1 MKFYKVIRLIVWP
14 LVKVVLR
21 YKVEGR
27 DNIPDSPFFLVAN
40 HVAYRD
46 PACLGCA
53 FKKPLRFIAKS
64 EFEHKPFIGWLL
76 KKLGVIFV
84 NRNKADLGA
93 IRAGVSTVKSGT
105 SVAIFPQGTRTKVP
119 ASPEQALGGVT
130 LMCAAA
136 KAQILPVALD
146 YGTYNPLLFITK
158 GRVIIGKPISYE
170 EYSAIE
176 DRKAQA
182 EYVFGKVC
190 ELIDNNGRD

>member
-1 MKFYKVIRLIVWP
+1 MKFYKVARLIAWP
-14 LVKVVLR
+14 FVKAVLR

-27 DNIPDSPFFLVAN
+27 DNIPDSPYFVVAN

-46 PACLGCA
+46 PVCLGCA
-53 FKKPLRFIAKS
+53 FKQPIRFIAKS
-64 EFEHKPFIGWLL
+64 DFEKKSLFAWVL

-93 IRAGVSTVKSGT
+93 IRAGIDAIKNGDNVG
-105 SVAIFPQGTRTKVP
+105 IFPQGTRVREKTEP
-119 ASPEQALGGVT
+119 NQALGGIT
-130 LMCAAA
+130 LMCSMA

-146 YGTYNPLLFITK
+146 YGTYKPRLFFTK
-158 GRVIIGKPISYE
+158 CRMVIGKPISYE
-170 EYSAIE
+170 EYSEIK

-190 ELIDNNGRD
+190 ELIDNNGRN